1 MAQKP
6 TTTMIAREANVS
18 RASVYAVLNSPANT
32 NIGVSEEKRKRILKV
47 AQQLGYVRNATA
59 QSLKTG
65 KYRSIGVIAQSIA
78 HAQFYRFFNTFD
90 EQACKN
96 GYFTFL
102 TSSEF
107 DCKREEQKLNA
118 ILEQGVDALVIGLL
132 HHEKNYET
140 LKKYYQRNI
149 PVIILGNVLGR
160 NQQAMLAG
168 FDEAAGALK
177 IAEYLYASD
186 LSQLAYFKL
195 FNEEDLQ
202 GTGFDARA
210 NYFTAACN
218 QVFGDCSIDMFSC
231 SKNDLRHAGDAFAK
245 QFMKKYNDR
254 RLPQAVICSNDVLAF
269 DTINAFTHMGIK
281 VPEDIS
287 VIGYDN
293 LNIAGSNLELTTLD
307 LPYEQLAESCWNL
320 LQPFLDDNA
329 PETKPEPVMISP
341 QLLIRETSP
350 CINQHE
356 NELVLSQ

>member
-1 MAQKP
+1 
-6 TTTMIAREANVS
+6 MIAREANVS

-47 AQQLGYVRNATA
+47 AQRLGYVRNATA

-65 KYRSIGVIAQSIA
+65 KYRSIGVVAQSIA

-90 EQACKN
+90 ELACNN

-102 TSSEF
+102 TSSEY
-107 DCKREEQKLNA
+107 DYERENKKLNA
-118 ILEQGVDALVIGLL
+118 ILEQGVDALIIGLL
-132 HHEKNYET
+132 HHEKNFET

-149 PVIILGNVLGR
+149 PVIILGNVLGK

-177 IAEYLYASD
+177 IAEYLYASN

-195 FNEEDLQ
+195 FNEEDLN

-210 NYFTAACN
+210 NYFKAACN
-218 QVFGDCSIDMFSC
+218 QVFGNSSIKMFSC
-231 SKNDLRHAGDAFAK
+231 SRNDLNQAGDVFTK
-245 QFMKKYNDR
+245 QFLDKYSDR

-269 DTINAFTHMGIK
+269 ETINAFTRMGIK
-281 VPEDIS
+281 VPEDIA

-307 LPYEQLAESCWNL
+307 LPFEQLAESCWNL
-320 LQPFLDDNA
+320 LHPFFNDNT
-329 PETKPEPVMISP
+329 PENKPEPVMISP
-341 QLLIRETSP
+341 KLLIQETSP
-350 CINQHE
+350 FIDQHK
-356 NELVLSQ
+356 NKLV